1 MARFIISF
9 GIINK
14 KLLIPSIYTLVCIL
28 VNIYYIDKDYN
39 EVRIFVDALGMS
51 IGEMSIYFTQNI
63 FKYRRIAT
71 KKKKRNTVRQYVKDY
86 SILFFFILI
95 NILTKLSPFY
105 IYTEDENSET
115 TELEDKD
122 KGKYRELFMN
132 DALEIVFMTLVTY
145 FLLKYKYYIHHFI
158 SIIMLIVL
166 CIINDAILEN
176 FTHTSVSTVF
186 SSILYI
192 LADSFIYSYFK
203 YLISNRYYHFVDVYF
218 MTGIFDTFYY
228 ISSLIIVLT
237 TQYINGTNKLIFQ
250 FFEYYNEYGASRLI
264 TIFLFTGLLL
274 KGILMSIFDG
284 LIISEL
290 TPNYCAIVCE
300 LGKIPTTIYS
310 IEGYKKWIILVLS
323 IFQILSLL
331 FYLEILENN
340 FCSLNKNTI
349 KSIEDRVNNQLD
361 EGDNYDDNEID
372 MKGYDIS
379 ESIKIQK
386 NLKEIKEMRAVFEDN
401 EDDD

>member
-1 MARFIISF
+1 
-9 GIINK
+9 
-14 KLLIPSIYTLVCIL
+14 
-28 VNIYYIDKDYN
+28 
-39 EVRIFVDALGMS
+39 
-51 IGEMSIYFTQNI
+51 
-63 FKYRRIAT
+63 
-71 KKKKRNTVRQYVKDY
+71 
-86 SILFFFILI
+86 
-95 NILTKLSPFY
+95 
-105 IYTEDENSET
+105 
-115 TELEDKD
+115 
-122 KGKYRELFMN
+122 MN

-284 LIISEL
+284 LIVSEL
-290 TPNYCAIVCE
+290 TPNYCAIVYE

-331 FYLEILENN
+331 FYLEILEYN
-340 FCSLNKNTI
+340 FCSLNKNTK
-349 KSIEDRVNNQLD
+349 KSIEDRVNNQLN
-361 EGDNYDDNEID
+361 EGDNYDDDEID

>member
-1 MARFIISF
+1 MARFIISL

-166 CIINDAILEN
+166 CIINDAILAN

-284 LIISEL
+284 LIVSEL
-290 TPNYCAIVCE
+290 TPNYCAIVYE

-331 FYLEILENN
+331 FYLEILEYN
-340 FCSLNKNTI
+340 FCSLNKNTK

-361 EGDNYDDNEID
+361 EGDNYDDDEID

-401 EDDD
+401 ENDD

>member
-1 MARFIISF
+1 MARFIISL

-14 KLLIPSIYTLVCIL
+14 KLLIPSIYTLLYIL
-28 VNIYYIDKDYN
+28 VNIYYIDEDYN
-39 EVRIFVDALGMS
+39 EVRIFVEALGMS

-95 NILTKLSPFY
+95 NLLNKLSPFY
-105 IYTEDENSET
+105 IFTEDENSET
-115 TELEDKD
+115 TEVEDKD

-166 CIINDAILEN
+166 CIINDAILAN

-192 LADSFIYSYFK
+192 LDDSFIYSYFK
-203 YLISNRYYHFVDVYF
+203 YLISNRYYHFVDVCF
-218 MTGIFDTFYY
+218 MTGIFDIFYY

-290 TPNYCAIVCE
+290 TPNYCAIVYE

-331 FYLEILENN
+331 FYLEILEYN
-340 FCSLNKNTI
+340 FCSLNKNTK

-361 EGDNYDDNEID
+361 EGDNYDDDEID

>member
-1 MARFIISF
+1 MARFIISL

-39 EVRIFVDALGMS
+39 EVRIFVEALGMS

-95 NILTKLSPFY
+95 NLLNKLSPFY
-105 IYTEDENSET
+105 IFTEDENSET
-115 TELEDKD
+115 TEVEDKD

-186 SSILYI
+186 SSTLYI

-264 TIFLFTGLLL
+264 AIFLFTGLLL
-274 KGILMSIFDG
+274 KGILMGIFDG

-331 FYLEILENN
+331 FYLEILEYN
-340 FCSLNKNTI
+340 FCSLNKNTK

-361 EGDNYDDNEID
+361 EGNNYDDDEIV

-386 NLKEIKEMRAVFEDN
+386 NMKEIKEMRAVFEDN

>member
-1 MARFIISF
+1 MARFIISL

-14 KLLIPSIYTLVCIL
+14 KLLIPSIYTLLYIL

-39 EVRIFVDALGMS
+39 EVRIFIEALGMS

-95 NILTKLSPFY
+95 NILNKLSPFY
-105 IYTEDENSET
+105 IFTEDENSET
-115 TELEDKD
+115 TEVEDED
-122 KGKYRELFMN
+122 KGKYRELFLN
-132 DALEIVFMTLVTY
+132 DALEIIFISLVTY
-145 FLLKYKYYIHHFI
+145 FFLKYKYYIHHFI
-158 SIIMLIVL
+158 SIVMLIVL

-203 YLISNRYYHFVDVYF
+203 YLISNRYYHFVDIYF
-218 MTGIFDTFYY
+218 MIGIFDTFYY

-250 FFEYYNEYGASRLI
+250 FFDYYNEYGASRLI
-264 TIFLFTGLLL
+264 TIFLLTGLLL
-274 KGILMSIFDG
+274 KGLLMSIFDG
-284 LIISEL
+284 LTVSEL

-300 LGKIPTTIYS
+300 LGKIPTAIYS
-310 IEGYKKWIILVLS
+310 IEGYKKWIISVLS

-331 FYLEILENN
+331 FYLEILEYN
-340 FCSLNKNTI
+340 FCSLNKNTK

-361 EGDNYDDNEID
+361 EGDNYDDDEID

-379 ESIKIQK
+379 ETIKIQK
-386 NLKEIKEMRAVFEDN
+386 NMKEIKEMRGVFEDN

>member
-1 MARFIISF
+1 MARFIISL

-14 KLLIPSIYTLVCIL
+14 KLLIPSIYTLLYIL
-28 VNIYYIDKDYN
+28 VNIYYIDEDYN
-39 EVRIFVDALGMS
+39 EVRIFVEALGMS

-95 NILTKLSPFY
+95 NILNKLSPFY
-105 IYTEDENSET
+105 IFTEDENSET
-115 TELEDKD
+115 TEVEDKD

-284 LIISEL
+284 LIVSEL
-290 TPNYCAIVCE
+290 TPNYCAIVYE

-331 FYLEILENN
+331 FYLEILEYN
-340 FCSLNKNTI
+340 FCSLNKNTK

-361 EGDNYDDNEID
+361 EGDNYDDDEID

-386 NLKEIKEMRAVFEDN
+386 NLKEIKEMRAIFEDN

>member
-1 MARFIISF
+1 MARFIISL

-14 KLLIPSIYTLVCIL
+14 KLLIPSIYTLLYIL
-28 VNIYYIDKDYN
+28 VNIYYIDEDYN
-39 EVRIFVDALGMS
+39 EVRIFVEALGMS

-95 NILTKLSPFY
+95 NLLNKLSPFY
-105 IYTEDENSET
+105 IFTEDENSET
-115 TELEDKD
+115 TEVEDKD

-186 SSILYI
+186 SSTLYI

-264 TIFLFTGLLL
+264 AIFLFTGLLL
-274 KGILMSIFDG
+274 KGILMGIFDG

-331 FYLEILENN
+331 FYLEILEYN
-340 FCSLNKNTI
+340 FCSLNKNTK
-349 KSIEDRVNNQLD
+349 KSIEDRVNNQLN
-361 EGDNYDDNEID
+361 EGDNYDDDEID

>member
-1 MARFIISF
+1 MARFIISL

-39 EVRIFVDALGMS
+39 EVRIFVEALGMS

-71 KKKKRNTVRQYVKDY
+71 KKKKRNTIRQYVKDY
-86 SILFFFILI
+86 LILFFFILI
-95 NILTKLSPFY
+95 NILNKLSPFY
-105 IYTEDENSET
+105 IFTEDENSET
-115 TELEDKD
+115 TEVEDKD

-331 FYLEILENN
+331 FYLEILEYN
-340 FCSLNKNTI
+340 FCSLNKNTK

-361 EGDNYDDNEID
+361 EGDNYDDDEID

-386 NLKEIKEMRAVFEDN
+386 NLKEIKEMRAIFEDN